1 MAQRGAGT
9 IARRG
14 KIWWVQICVDG
25 LVIRQSSKSEKYADA
40 KKLRDKLLGQR
51 ERGELGGHNARL
63 SVDGLLNHFVKA
75 LAVRVRPDTLKIQS
89 LVIDANLRP
98 FFGKMKGDKITTSVL
113 MAYREYRAKQLTNK
127 GSATSP
133 STINRELSLLRN
145 CLRTAAHSTPPL
157 LPVTAIPRFPIT
169 NEDAC
174 ARQGF
179 LDDAAFEKLIAELPG
194 YLVALTVT
202 AYNTGIRKGE
212 LLKMGWDQCD
222 FDGDVLLLYRGE
234 TKSGK
239 PRTLPMLG
247 DMRAV
252 LLQAK
257 GDRDKNWPGCPWLFS
272 RLGEKIKDFRGAW
285 EGACER
291 VGLPELNFHDL
302 RRSGARNLSRAGV
315 PEKVIMAITGHSSR
329 AMFDRYNISSEED
342 LAEASVKLKAYRESK
357 RGAIPKS
364 TDAISDTS
372 TENAPGPGSLQ
383 GP

>member
-75 LAVRVRPDTLKIQS
+75 LAVRVRPGTLKIQS

-222 FDGDVLLLYRGE
+222 FDGDVLLLCRGE

-257 GDRDKNWPGCPWLFS
+257 VDRDKNWPGCPWLFS

-357 RGAIPKS
+357 RGASPKS
-364 TDAISDTS
+364 TDTISDTRA
-372 TENAPGPGSLQ
+372 ENAPGPGFVQ